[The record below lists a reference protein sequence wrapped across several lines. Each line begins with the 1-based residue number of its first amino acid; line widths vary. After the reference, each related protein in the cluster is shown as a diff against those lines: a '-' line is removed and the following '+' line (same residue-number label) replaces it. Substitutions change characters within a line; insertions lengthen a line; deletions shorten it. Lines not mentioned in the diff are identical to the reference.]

1 MLSRRRLIYY
11 VARCRRSVIKRVLHA
26 DDPPHR
32 LALGVAIAM
41 FVTLT
46 PTVGFQSVLVILLA
60 TLFRA
65 NKLVGLPL
73 VWISN
78 PATFVPIYYPCY
90 RIGLW
95 ITGGKRVSF
104 QWWRELTRPPE
115 DYLPAMKFYWSRL
128 TDVIV
133 PLTVGSVIVALP
145 IAVASYALSY
155 QAIVRYRHRRIF
167 RRHRSDS
174 QT

>member
-1 MLSRRRLIYY
+1 MLYFL
-11 VARCRRSVIKRVLHA
+11 ARCRRSVVKHVLHA

-41 FVTLT
+41 FVTFT
-46 PTVGFQSVLVILLA
+46 PTIGFQSALVIFLA
-60 TLFRA
+60 VLFRA
-65 NKLVGLPL
+65 NKVVGLPL

-90 RIGLW
+90 RIGLR
-95 ITGGKRVSF
+95 ITGGTRVSR

-115 DYLPAMKFYWSRL
+115 DYLPAMQFYWSRL
-128 TDVIV
+128 TDIIV
-133 PLTVGSVIVALP
+133 PLTIGCVVVAIPVAIV
-145 IAVASYALSY
+145 SYFLTY

-167 RRHRSDS
+167 RRHRRG
-174 QT
+174 